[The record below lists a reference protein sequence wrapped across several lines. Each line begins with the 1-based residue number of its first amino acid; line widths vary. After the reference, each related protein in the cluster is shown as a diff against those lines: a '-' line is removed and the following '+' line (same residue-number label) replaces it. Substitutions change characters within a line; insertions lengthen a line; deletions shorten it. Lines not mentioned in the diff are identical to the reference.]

1 MTRTLHVETWGDVD
15 APRVVCLHGVT
26 GRGAGWHRLATGWLS
41 DYHVLAPDLIGHG
54 ASPHEPP
61 WSIAE
66 HLNALVATLGTEPAA
81 WIGHSFG
88 GRLVLELAARRP
100 SLVERLVLL
109 DPAISLDPVIA
120 LHVAELARDD
130 RSYTSFEEGVERRF
144 EESGLRRTP
153 RESVV
158 EDLEGFLVADHDGR
172 WRYRYS
178 QAAVVASYG
187 EMAARRR
194 PSRTSV
200 SRPSSCSR
208 RTRTSATTT
217 CSMTTAPRSAISSRS
232 SPSPAATPCS
242 GTRSRRPGRRSP
254 RFFATNG
261 EPARESASHRSS
273 LRPCR
278 GAPSPVEMRLHCR
291 RAPRLP
297 RLTRRCDDSARSLG
311 SRDADSLRMLR
322 YRHRS
327 ILKRTRRRSRARRR
341 GSRCP
346 PRPPRASRSTAAR
359 P

>member
-187 EMAARRR
+187 EMTSTPPPFEDVRIPTLLVLAKDSYVRYDDLLDDHRAALGDLLQVV
-194 PSRTSV
+194 TV
-200 SRPSSCSR
+200 SGGH
-208 RTRTSATTT
+208 TVLWDALEETGA
-217 CSMTTAPRSAISSRS
+217 AIS
-232 SPSPAATPCS
+232 A
-242 GTRSRRPGRRSP
+242 
-254 RFFATNG
+254 F
-261 EPARESASHRSS
+261 
-273 LRPCR
+273 LR
-278 GAPSPVEMRLHCR
+278 
-291 RAPRLP
+291 
-297 RLTRRCDDSARSLG
+297 D
-311 SRDADSLRMLR
+311 
-322 YRHRS
+322 
-327 ILKRTRRRSRARRR
+327 
-341 GSRCP
+341 
-346 PRPPRASRSTAAR
+346 
-359 P
+359 